1 MGRPS
6 IVETQPV
13 ELAESQLLAKIL
25 RALGDPSRLRII
37 EILIERPAIQK
48 ELVAEL
54 GISQGQVS
62 SHLSCLTWC
71 GLVSGER
78 QGREVEYRI
87 ADPGVVG
94 IVDLARSILRRSTG
108 DIAACRRVDVGNI

>member
-13 ELAESQLLAKIL
+13 ELGESELLAKIL

-37 EILIERPAIQK
+37 EILMEHPAIQK
-48 ELVAEL
+48 ELVTEL
-54 GISQGQVS
+54 GLSQGQVS
-62 SHLSCLTWC
+62 SHLACLTWC

-78 QGREVEYRI
+78 RGREVEYRI
-87 ADPGVVG
+87 GDPRVVG
-94 IVDLARSILRRSTG
+94 IVDLARSILRRSTA
-108 DIAACRRVDVGNI
+108 DIASCRRVDIGNI